1 MDCFACRKVADFER
15 LARIGAGTY
24 GTVYRAR
31 DKQTNEIVA
40 LKKLRM
46 HNGVRC
52 QLHLLTILLLVFL
65 AESWSFYGLYTI

>member
-1 MDCFACRKVADFER
+1 MDCFACRKVADYEK

-31 DKQTNEIVA
+31 DKTSNEIVA

-46 HNGVRC
+46 QDGV
-52 QLHLLTILLLVFL
+52 
-65 AESWSFYGLYTI
+65 